1 MARTREA
8 AAKAPVTPEIIEGCI
23 AKAVAEGDIVNF
35 RFCFIAYSPL
45 RETSSEDIHAPKY
58 AYLRPE
64 KTDTPEFRAALALV
78 REPAI
83 RRHVQAQLEKKGNA
97 QYPWELILALGDN
110 AVRLGKYTSA
120 AQAYEMLRIRARMMD
135 LFFRAGEQALDA
147 DDLPRAVRAFLIAI
161 GLSYDYSAF
170 PEPLPSVPNF
180 QTKALMLHAIYP
192 RRPEECVA
200 LLPPELHLRAAL
212 EYLLLAPEAAARLE
226 GRPVSQRM
234 DFIVE
239 LVRQQDAHW
248 PEFARRYR
256 ETCAF
261 IARLNEQR
269 QRRSEGAEALAAEID
284 LQQQHGQWA
293 EVPARLLGRTI
304 PGGTWWQYLKE
315 LAYQHPAAPLF
326 ISRQFISEDL
336 EILLPRYIEGAE
348 LVRRLELAP

>member
-8 AAKAPVTPEIIEGCI
+8 ATKTPVSPEMVEGCI

-45 RETSSEDIHAPKY
+45 RNTSSEDIQTPKY
-58 AYLRPE
+58 AYLRPD

-78 REPAI
+78 RQPSI
-83 RRHVQAQLEKKGNA
+83 RQHVQAQLEKKGNP
-97 QYPWELILALGDN
+97 QYPWELILALADN
-110 AVRLGKYTSA
+110 AVRLGKYSSA
-120 AQAYEMLRIRARMMD
+120 AQAYEMLRVRARMME
-135 LFFRAGEQALDA
+135 LFFQEGEHALDA
-147 DDLPRAVRAFLIAI
+147 ADMPRAVHAFLIAI
-161 GLSYDYSAF
+161 GLNYDYSAF
-170 PEPLPSVPNF
+170 PEPLPAVPNF

-200 LLPPELHLRAAL
+200 LLPPEMHLRVAL
-212 EYLLLAPEAAARLE
+212 EYLLLSPEAAARLE
-226 GRPVSQRM
+226 NRPTAQRL

-239 LVRQQDAHW
+239 LVRQQDAQW
-248 PEFARRYR
+248 ADFARRYR

-261 IARLNEQR
+261 IAQLNEQR
-269 QRRSEGAEALAAEID
+269 QRRSQGAEALAAEID
-284 LQQQHGQWA
+284 LQQQHDLWA
-293 EVPARLLGRTI
+293 QVPARLLGRTI

-336 EILLPRYIEGAE
+336 EILLPRYLEGAE
-348 LVRRLELAP
+348 LVRRLDLAV